1 MDGGAWWAA
10 VHVGR
15 GCALSR
21 LGAEL
26 ELRRSGSTGLFRIP
40 PPCPRLWMQSRGCP
54 AQPGSRAGAGTTR
67 PPSGCEAQ
75 AGRAQVHWWAS
86 HSLCSQSAWQDTPLP
101 PRFPECHLS
110 QPFQEPA
117 CDWQQTTAHSS
128 SRGNTGQDRTLA
140 GAAWPCPGPFV
151 SCTGYPRDGCWW
163 PRRRPPRPQARVSPS
178 QTLEGAGTRGAGC
191 RVPSGREGKL
201 LLLNRFSR
209 VRLCATP

>member
-1 MDGGAWWAA
+1 MP
-10 VHVGR
+10 
-15 GCALSR
+15 L
-21 LGAEL
+21 
-26 ELRRSGSTGLFRIP
+26 P
-40 PPCPRLWMQSRGCP
+40 PTAPP
-54 AQPGSRAGAGTTR
+54 ATRAGAGTTR

-117 CDWQQTTAHSS
+117 CDW
-128 SRGNTGQDRTLA
+128 
-140 GAAWPCPGPFV
+140 PCPGPFV
-151 SCTGYPRDGCWW
+151 SHTGYPRDGCWW

-191 RVPSGREGKL
+191 RVPSGREGHTSEDPETSWRPSP
-201 LLLNRFSR
+201 RFLVEYPDFKCWQASFFQKTLWFKPNKCGSLTGSR
-209 VRLCATP
+209 PRPCVCSCWRAGHF